1 MRWPQRCRTLTAL
14 RIADP
19 AADRDRRRQDG
30 RTVQVHVR
38 ATARTNGGASAPVTT
53 PGTCSK
59 PTKSIRVRNA
69 GEDLLPR
76 PGSAQ
81 RSSALGWTTARV
93 PSRKRHAGCPHPNHA
108 GAAGAGFRPVVP
120 HAPTGKGTKRRPA
133 SPAPAQSGG
142 RFRTSVAGADF
153 VWREPGKPGA
163 RCRTTHGA
171 MTRVGSPDKRS
182 AIRGLSQPRM
192 SLRSCG
198 LRAGLFD
205 N

>member
-1 MRWPQRCRTLTAL
+1 M
-14 RIADP
+14 
-19 AADRDRRRQDG
+19 
-30 RTVQVHVR
+30 HVR

-59 PTKSIRVRNA
+59 PQIH
-69 GEDLLPR
+69 PR
-76 PGSAQ
+76 AERRRRSASEA
-81 RSSALGWTTARV
+81 RFSSTIFGVGLGHCPCA
-93 PSRKRHAGCPHPNHA
+93 SRKRHAGCPHPNHA
-108 GAAGAGFRPVVP
+108 GAAGAANRPVVP
-120 HAPTGKGTKRRPA
+120 HAPTGKGGRGRPA

-171 MTRVGSPDKRS
+171 MTRVCSPDKRS
-182 AIRGLSQPRM
+182 AIRGLSQPRI